1 MKPLGSV
8 LSAGFCACL
17 LFVTS
22 QASRANVIQP
32 TSTLPPT
39 VGGYVFP
46 TFCAT
51 APHGLSACVENGFI
65 SGFFGLTTTY
75 VTTPSVAEEVDGKA
89 SFTADLF
96 NDVGGTPGT
105 IFLGS
110 LSGPADIGFS
120 FGGRTPTIQT
130 GTFPS
135 TITEFDFTGS
145 LTLMGTTHTLH
156 GILAP
161 SPPNPASTGTTTVTQ
176 VGDFFEVSSFFDVFT
191 ELSIDGGP
199 FGQPVEHVVTLVA
212 PEPSP
217 ILLLLTGL
225 AGVTLAS
232 RLRRSS
238 KNK

>member
-1 MKPLGSV
+1 MKPLRSV

-51 APHGLSACVENGFI
+51 GPHGISACVENGFI

-96 NDVGGTPGT
+96 NDVGVRPEQY
-105 IFLGS
+105 F
-110 LSGPADIGFS
+110 SGLY
-120 FGGRTPTIQT
+120 RVR
-130 GTFPS
+130 
-135 TITEFDFTGS
+135 
-145 LTLMGTTHTLH
+145 LTSVSVLRDAHLPYRQAH
-156 GILAP
+156 
-161 SPPNPASTGTTTVTQ
+161 SPPQSRN
-176 VGDFFEVSSFFDVFT
+176 
-191 ELSIDGGP
+191 L
-199 FGQPVEHVVTLVA
+199 
-212 PEPSP
+212 
-217 ILLLLTGL
+217 ILQ
-225 AGVTLAS
+225 AV
-232 RLRRSS
+232 
-238 KNK
+238 